1 MARDYR
7 VILEPEEEGGYS
19 VWVPALPGCV
29 SQGDSPEEA
38 LANTLTLWGY
48 EAIAALDGEEALQK
62 VAAEHPDLL
71 ILDLVL
77 PKLDGWRVC
86 QRLKTDDRYRK
97 IPIILTSGV
106 LRKESDAAEPMAEVE
121 LADAILAKPFHTDHL
136 RALIEKLLPP
146 C

>member
-1 MARDYR
+1 MIHYPL
-7 VILEPEEEGGYS
+7 ILRFRREAGHVKKILIVEDERE
-19 VWVPALPGCV
+19 A
-29 SQGDSPEEA
+29 EEA